1 MFEILKLTILRPRT
15 NMEAITKQEK
25 IWLIIVAI
33 SAPDIPNLRLNIKI
47 GSKNRLRIPPDVM
60 PIIAKPPTDKTS

>member
-1 MFEILKLTILRPRT
+1 
-15 NMEAITKQEK
+15 MEAITKQEK

-33 SAPDIPNLRLNIKI
+33 AAPDIPNLRLNIKI